1 MKTILLNV
9 KIMDYFDCLDD
20 DTIYFIGNLSDYIYN
35 FDVNSEL
42 SFLGFF
48 FTFFLLLMTVSFILT
63 ILSRCCY
70 NCYYCYYYCCK
81 YDEERY
87 IINKNEFYKL
97 VEPITTVDRLK
108 KAIPEKDRENIK
120 LKKDLIELYFELFYE
135 E

>member
-1 MKTILLNV
+1 
-9 KIMDYFDCLDD
+9 MDYFDCLDD
-20 DTIYFIGNLSDYIYN
+20 DTIYFIGNFSDYIYN

-48 FTFFLLLMTVSFILT
+48 FTSFLFLMIVSFILT
-63 ILSRCCY
+63 ILSKC
-70 NCYYCYYYCCK
+70 CYYCYYNCCCNCCK
-81 YDEERY
+81 YDEDTF
-87 IINKNEFYKL
+87 IISKNEFYKL